1 MYKKSHFMLFAAIFW
16 MIVTVLSRDILQ
28 RAVDMS
34 LAASCLTIY
43 VQNHFSANSTQKLW
57 LNRINVVALA
67 AAAIFLVLNIY
78 YMFIK

>member
-16 MIVTVLSRDILQ
+16 MIVTVLSKSIFA

-43 VQNHFSANSTQKLW
+43 IQNHFPANSMQKLW
-57 LNRINVVALA
+57 LNRINVIVLA
-67 AAAIFLVLNIY
+67 IAAIFLVLNIY
-78 YMFIK
+78 DMFIK